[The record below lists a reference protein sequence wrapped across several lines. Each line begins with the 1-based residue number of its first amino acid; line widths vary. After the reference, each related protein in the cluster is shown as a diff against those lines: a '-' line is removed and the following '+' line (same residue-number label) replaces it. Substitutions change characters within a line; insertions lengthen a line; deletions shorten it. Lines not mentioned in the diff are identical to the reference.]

1 MSSAFRTVVAVFLV
15 FVGARPL
22 WGVSVTSFSPTL
34 GSAGDQVTI
43 YGSGFP
49 TSNPQNLVVKF
60 NNVQDTTAQSTAADG
75 TIIMARVPAGA
86 PLGSGPISVQVN
98 GGTAAMSAQ
107 DFTVIGPGPYVTN
120 FSPYVGSAST
130 LVTIQGV
137 HFTTATNAY
146 FAGVVGTSFFVQSEN
161 QLQVRAPSGVVSGPI
176 SVKSAQGTFVSS
188 NFYVAPTLTGFSPA
202 TGRANTNVTLT
213 GMNLLGATDV
223 LFNGVSG
230 IVGPATNNSSLK
242 VTVPVGAS
250 TGPVRVQTPAG
261 SFTTTSNF
269 VVPPT
274 IFGFSPGAGP
284 IGSSVTITGANF
296 NVGTPVVRFHGVAST
311 GVTGVS
317 FGQLTAVI
325 PAGATTGPI
334 SITTTDGSYT
344 NSSTF
349 YLPASITS
357 FTPTNSAPGST
368 VTITGQNL
376 LGTTNVSFNG
386 TATTFTPPVNNTNL
400 QAIVPAN
407 VTTGPISVSTPA
419 GTTNSASLFYA
430 VPIITVFAPTHGL
443 PGTNVTITGL
453 NLLGATM
460 VKFNNVLASSGP
472 ATNNTSIQAVV
483 PTNAQTGPITVTTP
497 AGTTMSTNSFVLD
510 YNSDV
515 AVSLTAAPDTVFVGS
530 NLVYTIVVTN
540 NGPLAAPNVSL
551 TNTLPSSVSLKSA
564 SATQGTLMT
573 NGNPILGSFP
583 TVATGGS
590 VTVTLTVTPQSTGAI
605 TNKASIGSGYSDP
618 APANNTAS
626 ITTTVLPLPLLSVG
640 LLSENVVRLS
650 WPVQLTNFVLEYK
663 PNLSSGT
670 MWSSVTTTPSI
681 SGNERVVLET
691 NAVAAKFYRLRK

>member
-1 MSSAFRTVVAVFLV
+1 MSSAIRTVVAVLLV
-15 FVGARPL
+15 FVGAQPL
-22 WGVSVTSFSPTL
+22 WGVNITSFSPTF
-34 GSAGDQVTI
+34 GSVSNQVTI
-43 YGSGFP
+43 YGSGFYP
-49 TSNPQNLVVKF
+49 GTLGVWF
-60 NNVQDTTAQSTAADG
+60 NGTKASAQATAADG
-75 TIIMARVPAGA
+75 TIIMARVPSGA
-86 PLGSGPISVQVN
+86 PLGPGPISVQVN
-98 GGTAAMSAQ
+98 GGTVAMSAQ
-107 DFTVIGPGPYVTN
+107 DFTVIGPGPYVTS
-120 FSPYVGSAST
+120 FSPPVGSANT

-146 FAGVVGTSFFVQSEN
+146 FAGVAGTSFFVQSEN
-161 QLQVRAPSGVVSGPI
+161 QLQVRAPSGVVSGAI
-176 SVKSAQGTFVSS
+176 SVKSPQGTFIST
-188 NFYVAPTLTGFSPA
+188 NFYVAPSLTGFSPGI
-202 TGRANTNVTLT
+202 GRANTNVALT
-213 GMNLLGATDV
+213 GINLLGATDV
-223 LFNGVSG
+223 LFNGASG
-230 IVGPATNNSSLK
+230 ILGPATNNSSLK
-242 VTVPVGAS
+242 VTVPIGAS

-284 IGSSVTITGANF
+284 VGSSVTITGANF

-311 GVTGVS
+311 SISAVS
-317 FGQLTAVI
+317 FGQLSAVV

-357 FTPTNSAPGST
+357 FTPTNSAPGTT

-386 TATTFTPPVNNTNL
+386 TAATFIPPVNNTTL
-400 QAIVPAN
+400 QATVPAN
-407 VTTGPISVSTPA
+407 VTTGPISVTTPA
-419 GTTNSASLFYA
+419 GATNSTGLFYA
-430 VPIITVFAPTHGL
+430 VPIITGFAPAHGL

-453 NLLGATM
+453 NLLGATA
-460 VKFNNVLASSGP
+460 VKFNNVLASSDP

-497 AGTTMSTNSFVLD
+497 AGTAMSTNSFVLD

-515 AVSLTAAPDTVFVGS
+515 AVSLTATPAPVFVGS
-530 NLVYTIVVTN
+530 NLVYTIVITN

-551 TNTLPSSVSLKSA
+551 TNTLPSSVTLKSA
-564 SATQGTLMT
+564 SASQGTLTT

-590 VTVTLTVTPQSTGAI
+590 VTVTLIVTPQSTGTI
-605 TNKASIGSGYSDP
+605 TNRASLGSGYSDP
-618 APANNTAS
+618 APANNNTS
-626 ITTTVLPLPLLSVG
+626 ITTTVLPLPVLSVRLLSAN
-640 LLSENVVRLS
+640 LVRLS
-650 WPVQLTNFVLEYK
+650 WPVQLTNFLLEYK
-663 PNLSSGT
+663 STLPPGT
-670 MWSSVTTTPSI
+670 MWSSVMTTPSI

-691 NAVAAKFYRLRK
+691 NVVMARFYRLRM

>member
-1 MSSAFRTVVAVFLV
+1 
-15 FVGARPL
+15 
-22 WGVSVTSFSPTL
+22 
-34 GSAGDQVTI
+34 
-43 YGSGFP
+43 
-49 TSNPQNLVVKF
+49 
-60 NNVQDTTAQSTAADG
+60 
-75 TIIMARVPAGA
+75 
-86 PLGSGPISVQVN
+86 VQVN
-98 GGTAAMSAQ
+98 GGTPASSAQ

-120 FSPYVGSAST
+120 FSPNVGSAST
-130 LVTIQGV
+130 IVTIQGV
-137 HFTTATNAY
+137 HFATPTNQVTNVY
-146 FAGVVGTSFFVQSEN
+146 FAGVAGTSLNVQSVN

-176 SVKSAQGTFVSS
+176 SVKSPQGTFISS
-188 NFYVAPTLTGFSPA
+188 NFYVAPTLTGFSPG
-202 TGRANTNVTLT
+202 TGRASTNVTLT

-230 IVGPATNNSSLK
+230 IPGPATNNTSLR
-242 VTVPVGAS
+242 VTVPIGAS

-296 NVGTPVVRFHGVAST
+296 NVGTPVVRFHGVAATSIS
-311 GVTGVS
+311 GVS
-317 FGQLTAVI
+317 FGQLTAVV

-357 FTPTNSAPGST
+357 FTPTTGAPGST
-368 VTITGQNL
+368 VTISGQNL
-376 LGTTNVSFNG
+376 FGTTNVSFNG
-386 TATTFTPPVNNTNL
+386 TAATFTPPVNNTTL

-407 VTTGPISVSTPA
+407 VTTGPISVTTPA
-419 GTTNSASLFYA
+419 GTTNSTSLFYG
-430 VPIITVFAPTHGL
+430 VPIITGFAPTHGL
-443 PGTNVTITGL
+443 PGTNVTIMGL
-453 NLLGATM
+453 NLLGATA
-460 VKFNNVLASSGP
+460 VKFFNNLLASAGP

-515 AVSLTAAPDTVFVGS
+515 GVSLSAAPDAVFVGS
-530 NLVYTIVVTN
+530 NLVYTIVITN
-540 NGPLAAPNVSL
+540 NGPLPAPNVSL
-551 TNTLPSSVSLKSA
+551 TNRLPASVSLKSA
-564 SATQGTLMT
+564 STTQGTLTT

-583 TVATGGS
+583 TVANGGS
-590 VTVTLTVTPQSTGAI
+590 VTVTLTVIPQSTGSI
-605 TNKASIGSGYSDP
+605 TNKASVGSGYSDP
-618 APANNTAS
+618 AATNNSAS
-626 ITTTVLPLPLLSVG
+626 ITTTILPLPFLSVG
-640 LLSENVVRLS
+640 LLSQNVARLS

-670 MWSSVTTTPSI
+670 VWSSVTTTSTI

-691 NAVAAKFYRLRK
+691 NAVGTKFYRLRK